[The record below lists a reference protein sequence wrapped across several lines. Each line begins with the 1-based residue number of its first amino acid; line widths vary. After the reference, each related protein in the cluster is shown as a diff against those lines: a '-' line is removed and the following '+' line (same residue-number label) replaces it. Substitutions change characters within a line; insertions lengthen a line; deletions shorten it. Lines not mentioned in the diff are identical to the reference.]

1 MSVDPNVPSTTVA
14 AALKAIENEGSLTAH
29 EATFGTAAR
38 LEAARQILGQEL
50 YVREICKVNRARYG
64 FSYACICGHHRH
76 MVSPTDTR
84 D

>member
-1 MSVDPNVPSTTVA
+1 MFYDSIPRTRA
-14 AALKAIENEGSLTAH
+14 EALSEIANEGSLTAL

-50 YVREICKVNRARYG
+50 YIREICKVNRARYG
-64 FSYACICGHHRH
+64 FSYACICGHHRNP
-76 MVSPTDTR
+76 VSPADTR